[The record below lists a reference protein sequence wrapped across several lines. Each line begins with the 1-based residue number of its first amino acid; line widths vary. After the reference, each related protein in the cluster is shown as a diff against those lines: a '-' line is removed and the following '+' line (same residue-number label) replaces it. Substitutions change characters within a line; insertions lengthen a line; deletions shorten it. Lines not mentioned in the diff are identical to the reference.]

1 MCPRL
6 WFVIMILSGPRVVVE
21 EKRPHKRWD
30 SVEVCKLSTGIGHL
44 SLRGFFEAQKR
55 EVQTLELRKKNFRC
69 HFISAF
75 LLFGLLMIPEA
86 SMVWAAPANPVN
98 TLTFQQARTEFDKL
112 SSSDRTSRESWLKL
126 VRSFRS
132 IHKASKGEDS
142 AAGLF
147 FAGKVLVRSYRA
159 HGNALDLENG
169 IKALNEFKRI
179 QHQGQYKSQA
189 LVELKDAHL
198 LKRKIR
204 TGFSSTNVMKPAPQT
219 SANNPNPGNDEKKT
233 ERYQIAPVNDLP
245 NPTAHDV
252 SKTEQL
258 SVSSVE
264 NRRPITRFG
273 NPYYN
278 LSVQPEKKVA
288 EVKMASLPPKALS
301 DVKPQ
306 LRQSEARIQPIVM
319 VLDPGHGGKDPGA
332 VSRDG
337 SLTEKEVTL
346 RIAKRLKKLVEKS
359 VPNVTVK
366 LTRDDDTFLSL
377 KDRTE
382 IANAANADLF
392 VSIHCN
398 GSAYAS
404 ASGVETFFLSQANSR
419 GAMRAAARENGI
431 SLSKMNHLEAT
442 LIDLMMTS
450 KRTESAKLAEIIQ
463 ESLMDDGSQ
472 NAVKPRDRGVKQA
485 PFYVLMGATMPA
497 ILVEC
502 AFISNMSEKNNLK
515 NENHID
521 SIAKRISLGA
531 KKYLLE
537 LGNNS

>member
-1 MCPRL
+1 
-6 WFVIMILSGPRVVVE
+6 
-21 EKRPHKRWD
+21 
-30 SVEVCKLSTGIGHL
+30 
-44 SLRGFFEAQKR
+44 
-55 EVQTLELRKKNFRC
+55 
-69 HFISAF
+69 
-75 LLFGLLMIPEA
+75 
-86 SMVWAAPANPVN
+86 MVWAVSDRPVN
-98 TLTFQQARTEFDKL
+98 TLTFQKARNEFDKL
-112 SSSDRTSRESWLKL
+112 SSSDRTSRESWLRL
-126 VRSFRS
+126 VGTFRA
-132 IHKASKGEDS
+132 IHKTSKGEDS

-147 FAGKVLVRSYRA
+147 FAGKALVRSYRA
-159 HGNALDLENG
+159 HGKAEDLENG
-169 IKALNEFKRI
+169 IKTLNEFKRA
-179 QHQGQYKSQA
+179 QHQGQYKSSA

-204 TGFSSTNVMKPAPQT
+204 TGASSANLMKPAPQKIT
-219 SANNPNPGNDEKKT
+219 DTRKLGDGEKKS
-233 ERYQIAPVNDLP
+233 EHYQIAPVNDLP

-264 NRRPITRFG
+264 NRRSITRFG

-288 EVKMASLPPKALS
+288 EVKMASLPPQASS

-306 LRQSEARIQPIVM
+306 SRQSEFPTQSIVM

-377 KDRTE
+377 KERTE
-382 IANAANADLF
+382 IANSANADLF
-392 VSIHCN
+392 ISIHCN

-450 KRTESAKLAEIIQ
+450 KRTESGKLAEIIQ
-463 ESLMDDGSQ
+463 ESLMVDGSQ
-472 NAVKPRDRGVKQA
+472 NTVKPRDRGVKQA

-521 SIAKRISLGA
+521 YIAKKISLGA

-537 LGNNS
+537 LGYNS